1 MRSASE
7 VLIKPLVTQKSHD
20 QLDRLGAYAFVV
32 ARDANKLQIKAAVE
46 SQFRVSVLGVRVVML
61 ARQRNRAGVELAG
74 FVDVE
79 VANLTKDF
87 REVTVAWLDEY
98 SRYEAEL
105 QMIMGAEFD
114 ERRSDRQD
122 LLEGIQKRLLRRV
135 LVTGTAP

>member
-1 MRSASE
+1 MLRSGGRTAFLTIVVSPRLTSPAHR
-7 VLIKPLVTQKSHD
+7 VAA
-20 QLDRLGAYAFVV
+20 RLGPRAVTTTRPLDV
-32 ARDANKLQIKAAVE
+32 LMKA
-46 SQFRVSVLGVRVVML
+46 
-61 ARQRNRAGVELAG
+61 AG